1 MRLFGYRKISFEN
14 ASELSLAIASLLRSG
29 ISAQSD
35 NEGNLYIRE
44 RDYLKNKDNILWQ
57 KAKSISKPMGLSPR
71 LRGLFKRR
79 ATLAAVVISLLLM
92 LASPTVVWDV
102 RVSGNQLLSERDV
115 TSALQSLGL
124 TVGAPWHTI
133 DKSDIEASLLDA
145 CPEISWV
152 NINRRGGVA
161 YIEIIESLLPPNDNA
176 EQGYC
181 NIVASVDCVIS
192 EISVISGYATVSV
205 GQSVRAGEVLISG
218 VLPDTAGGG
227 FCRAE
232 GNVKGIVD
240 DEITVNVSRSYTEKQ
255 YSEGRKSALSIKILN
270 FSINIFKIYGN
281 YGQKY
286 DIIKNN
292 EFCRLFGKYD
302 IPISVQTEFT
312 LPYTERELFRSDSE
326 LTGYAS
332 VRMRLALL
340 ARTETAELCRAS
352 SSGEFTDDG
361 YIMRTSITVIEE
373 VGASSVFTADEK

>member
-35 NEGNLYIRE
+35 NKGNLYIRE

-57 KAKSISKPMGLSPR
+57 KAKSISKPMGLAPR
-71 LRGLFKRR
+71 LRELFKRR
-79 ATLAAVVISLLLM
+79 ATLAAVIVSLLLM

-102 RVSGNQLLSERDV
+102 RVSGNELLSERDV

-124 TVGAPWHTI
+124 TVGAPWRTV
-133 DKSDIEASLLDA
+133 DKSEIEASLLDA

-161 YIEIIESLLPPNDNA
+161 YIEIIESLLPPNNNA

-181 NIVASVDCVIS
+181 NVVASVDCVIS

-227 FCRAE
+227 FCRAA
-232 GNVKGIVD
+232 GSVKGIVD
-240 DEITVNVSRSYTEKQ
+240 DEITVNVSRIYTEKQ
-255 YSEGRKSALSIKILN
+255 YSEGRKSALSVKILN

-281 YGQKY
+281 SASKY

-292 EFCRLFGKYD
+292 EKCRLFGKYD
-302 IPISVQTEFT
+302 IPIWVEAEYTV
-312 LPYTERELFRSDSE
+312 PYTEIPLVRSDTE
-326 LTGYAS
+326 LIDYAGES
-332 VRMRLALL
+332 MRKTLL
-340 ARTETAELCRAS
+340 SRTESAELCRAS

-361 YIMRTSITVIEE
+361 YTMHTSITLIEE
-373 VGASSVFTADEK
+373 VGRVTVFTAE

>member
-14 ASELSLAIASLLRSG
+14 ASELSFAIATLLRSG

-35 NEGNLYIRE
+35 NKGNLYIRE
-44 RDYLKNKDNILWQ
+44 RDFLKNKDNISWQ
-57 KAKSISKPMGLSPR
+57 KAKNISNPMGLAPR
-71 LRGLFKRR
+71 LRALSKRR
-79 ATLAAVVISLLLM
+79 ATLAAITISFLLM
-92 LASPTVVWDV
+92 LASPSVIWDV
-102 RVSGNQLLSERDV
+102 RVSGNELLSERDV
-115 TSALQSLGL
+115 TSALEPLGL
-124 TVGAPWHTI
+124 TVGMLWPMV
-133 DKSDIEASLLDA
+133 DKSEIEASLLDA

-161 YIEIIESLLPPNDNA
+161 YVEIMESVLPPKDDI

-181 NIVASVDCVIS
+181 NIVATVDCVIS

-218 VLPDTAGGG
+218 VLPDEAGGG

-232 GNVKGIVD
+232 GSVKGIVD
-240 DEITVNVSRSYTEKQ
+240 DEITVKVSRSYMEKE

-270 FSINIFKIYGN
+270 FPINIFKIYGN

-312 LPYTERELFRSDSE
+312 VPYIEKELFRSDSE
-326 LTGYAS
+326 LIAYAS
-332 VRMRLALL
+332 ERMRLALL
-340 ARTETAELCRAS
+340 ARTEAAELCRAS
-352 SSGEFTDDG
+352 SGGEFTTDG
-361 YIMRTSITVIEE
+361 YFMRTSITVIEE